1 MCFYYVYNSTVGVCQ
16 LFQFLRQ
23 LLRREV
29 RARLCQLGPVSGRFK
44 LLFAARPINV
54 ATESSEAQA
63 RDAAGEHLVR
73 TNRKLTA
80 NHHSR
85 NSFFP
90 LGCRPATS
98 TKTPRVLQLAGLANL
113 APRKG
118 VG

>member
-85 NSFFP
+85 NS
-90 LGCRPATS
+90 LSVR
-98 TKTPRVLQLAGLANL
+98 LQTGHQHENT
-113 APRKG
+113 
-118 VG
+118 